1 MARRKAT
8 RPTDAELEILNILW
22 EHGPATVR
30 EVHEALHHDRSTG
43 YTTTLKLMQIM
54 AEKRL
59 LKRDESNRAHVYQ
72 SRLPREKT
80 LLGLTRDLLE
90 RAFGGS
96 AERLVMH
103 ALQAK
108 KVSAGELKRV
118 REMVDEIGR
127 GKR

>member
-8 RPTDAELEILNILW
+8 RPTDGELEILNIVW
-22 EHGPATVR
+22 ERGAATVR
-30 EVHEALHHDRSTG
+30 TVHEALHHGRATG

-54 AEKRL
+54 AEKGL
-59 LKRDESNRAHVYQ
+59 LTRDESARAHVYRT
-72 SRLPREKT
+72 RLPREKT
-80 LLGLTRDLLE
+80 LRQLTLDLLE

-108 KVSAGELKRV
+108 RVSGEELARV
-118 REMVDEIGR
+118 RKILDEVER
-127 GKR
+127 GKG